1 VHSERECGLSYEI
14 EHGFASQSGQREV
27 NEDFAAVRLPQE
39 SDEFQRGVIAAI
51 ADGVSAGG
59 GGLEAAQTSVMV
71 LLEDFVSAPP
81 TWETTVALDRILSA
95 QNAWLHAQNS
105 RSPAKQRATTLTAV
119 VLRGQTYTVAHVGDT
134 RAYLVRDNSLECLTS
149 DHAHTAGSLRS
160 MLTRALGVDERV
172 LIDYAQGD
180 LRLDDQLVLVSDGVW
195 NALPDRLLREEVAG
209 KRSAQALAERLTA
222 LALERGSDDNVTA
235 LVIRVKG
242 LPTADLRST
251 QAHARTLAVP
261 RRLRIGELIDGL
273 AVTQVVADNGIHLLY
288 QVRDVET
295 RKLYALKTVH
305 PNRGADPEEIAGL
318 AHEAWLSE
326 RMDGAHFVRSHRRP
340 GASQLYILYDWH
352 SGETLEHWL
361 AHSAPLPI
369 DSVLSVVVATLKGL
383 SRMHRQGIVHRDIK
397 PANLHRDDD
406 GVLRIIDLG
415 VAISGAEP
423 ASIRE
428 LHAGTPSFIN
438 PEQWEGAAPDAAAD
452 LFAVGITL
460 YQLLTGKF
468 PYGDIEP
475 YQLGRY
481 KREATAPSRLR
492 PEIALWLEALMLKA
506 VARDPKLR
514 FETTEEFILA
524 IERGAARPVRAPG
537 SSPLLIRD
545 RLAGWQIALAVSL
558 FVNLLL
564 LLLVLTVGK

>member
-1 VHSERECGLSYEI
+1 MSYEI
-14 EHGFASQSGQREV
+14 EHGFASQRGPREI
-27 NEDFAAVRLPQE
+27 NEDFAAVRLPLE

-71 LLEDFVSAPP
+71 LLEDFASAPP

-95 QNAWLHAQNS
+95 QNAWLHAQNA
-105 RSPAKQRATTLTAV
+105 RSDAYQRATTLTAV

-134 RAYLVRDNSLECLTS
+134 RAYLNRDGGLECLTN
-149 DHAHTAGSLRS
+149 DHSHAGSLRS

-195 NALPDRLLREEVAG
+195 NAVPDRVLRAEVAHR
-209 KRSAQALAERLTA
+209 RSAQALAKRLTT
-222 LALERGSDDNVTA
+222 LALERGADDNVTA

-251 QAHARTLAVP
+251 QARARTLPVP

-273 AVTQVVADNGIHLLY
+273 AVTQVVADNGIHLIY
-288 QVRDVET
+288 QVREAET
-295 RKLYALKTVH
+295 RKLFALKSVH
-305 PNRGADPEEIAGL
+305 PKRAADADEVAGL

-361 AHSAPLPI
+361 THSAPLPI
-369 DSVLSVVVATLKGL
+369 DSVLNVVVATLKGL

-397 PANLHRDDD
+397 PANLHRDED

-423 ASIRE
+423 ASIRA

-438 PEQWEGAAPDAAAD
+438 PEQWEGALPDAGAD
-452 LFAVGITL
+452 LFAVGVTL

-481 KREATAPSRLR
+481 KREPTAPSRLR
-492 PEIALWLEALMLKA
+492 PDIALWLEALILKA

-514 FETTEEFILA
+514 FETTEEFVLA
-524 IERGAARPVRAPG
+524 IERGAARPLRAPG
-537 SSPLLIRD
+537 GSPLVIRD
-545 RLAGWQIALAVSL
+545 RLAGWQIALGVSV